1 MPFSWRFYRLCPS
14 CDLPYGRN
22 AKRGTLATHGGTT
35 RCAGSDAE
43 WPDKPPTPERID
55 EWHDRM
61 RERIKRGARVE

>member
-55 EWHDRM
+55 EWRDRM
-61 RERIKRGARVE
+61 RERIKRAALV